1 MFIEA
6 LRYDITM
13 YQISDIDI
21 RLLRVFR
28 AVVECRGFANAQAV
42 LNIGQ
47 STISNHIGK
56 LEQRLGF
63 RLCDRGRTGFRLTRK
78 GERVYEQALA
88 VFRAHENFQNVT
100 LELKGK
106 LSGFLKIGL
115 IDSTVTDPN
124 CPVVRGIELL
134 NKKANEVTINLS
146 IMTPNRLERAVLDT
160 DIDVAIGTFD
170 RKLPDLSYTPIYN
183 EVNALYCAK
192 DHHISGLTDHDE
204 IINAVQRSR
213 KVTRSYLEGRDL
225 FPLGEELGSSHASV
239 EFLEA
244 AAILLLGGGHVG
256 FLPTHYTR
264 DWVASGQLVPILPD
278 HFRYT
283 SDFYVVTRK
292 TLRDSVIVSTFLT
305 DLEIAMDEIKT
316 PAERGSG

>member
-1 MFIEA
+1 
-6 LRYDITM
+6 M
-13 YQISDIDI
+13 YQLSDIDI

-88 VFRAHENFQNVT
+88 VFKAHESFQNVT

-106 LSGFLKIGL
+106 LSGFLKIGM
-115 IDSTVTDPN
+115 IDSTITDPR

-146 IMTPNRLERAVLDT
+146 ILTPAKLESAVLDM

-170 RKLPDLSYTPIYN
+170 RKLPDLSYTPIYK
-183 EVNALYCAK
+183 EVNSLYCVK
-192 DHHISGLTDHDE
+192 DHYIASLTEKDE

-239 EFLEA
+239 DFLEA

-256 FLPTHYTR
+256 FLPRHFTR
-264 DWVASGQLVPILPD
+264 AWMGRGQLVPILED

-292 TLRDSVIVSTFLT
+292 TLRESVILSTFLT
-305 DLEIAMDEIKT
+305 DLEIAMDELGT
-316 PAERGSG
+316 RNSDA